1 MLIGDMILHSTT
13 LYVARGGIEA
23 KELVVDLDGLAVLQ
37 RVEKGG
43 PCFEI

>member
-1 MLIGDMILHSTT
+1 MLVGDMVFHGTA

-37 RVEKGG
+37 RVDKG
-43 PCFEI
+43 PCSEI